1 MLTQQEDQQDQ
12 QPFEMEQQQEQEP
25 YDAPLTQVI
34 STTSGKLQGFKDE
47 GNQVEVFLGIPY
59 AQPPIGSLRFQPTVE
74 LHTPDQ
80 ERLCIEHAPA
90 APQTAMPFDTL
101 MCVQIDH
108 QSEDC
113 LYLNIWTPDTV
124 KNTKRPVIV
133 WFHPGACM
141 SGSSSQPFWD
151 GTNLA
156 RNDAIIVS
164 FNYRLGALGWMSM
177 DHLSSDLKGSGNLGL
192 LDQIAALK
200 WVQNNI
206 AEFGGD
212 PNNVTAFGSSAG
224 STCILSIILAENT
237 AGLFHRIVLQSPPMF
252 MVSPQEWA
260 EMKGDIFARSLALDK
275 SDLVQDL
282 QAVEVE
288 TFLDSQTFMTTWPN
302 FLEGLAP
309 IGPNQ
314 DKQVLPSTL
323 IEHFFH
329 EPLPKGYEHL
339 EVVIGYTRD
348 EFNFFFPFLPN
359 FQDMDDTMFVR
370 GYFTHIFG
378 RKNARRAYEIY
389 KQEILPPMSPPSEV
403 TRYMCSDVMCRIA
416 TMLTAENLATNG
428 HKVYLYEWDYESN
441 DVQNVIK
448 AAHMVDS
455 VFSWDNLMYWT
466 DNPFLGPGDDFE
478 RDRIA
483 KQISGAIINFAKTGN
498 PNHEGIPEWPLYITN
513 DVRDRHAMI
522 FDREVRVEHNIYDQG
537 LQLWKTVLKDYVQTP
552 LFPVN
557 PRAVDVKKG
566 SLTSPPPEDLSQNKK
581 RKLDH
586 TD

>member
-1 MLTQQEDQQDQ
+1 MLGQDQ
-12 QPFEMEQQQEQEP
+12 AQDEQFQQQEA
-25 YDAPLTQVI
+25 YDAPLTRVV

-47 GNQVEVFLGIPY
+47 ANQVEVFLGIPY
-59 AQPPIGSLRFQPTVE
+59 AEPPVGSLRFKPTVE
-74 LHTPDQ
+74 LNTPEQ
-80 ERLCIEHAPA
+80 ERMCIEHAPA

-124 KNTKRPVIV
+124 KGTKRPVIV
-133 WFHPGACM
+133 WVHPGACM

-177 DHLSSDLKGSGNLGL
+177 DHLSPDLKSTGNLGL
-192 LDQIAALK
+192 LDQIA
-200 WVQNNI
+200 
-206 AEFGGD
+206 
-212 PNNVTAFGSSAG
+212 
-224 STCILSIILAENT
+224 TCIMSIILAPNT
-237 AGLFHRIVLQSPPMF
+237 AGLFNRIVLQSPPMF
-252 MVSPQEWA
+252 MVSPQDWA
-260 EMKGDIFARSLALDK
+260 EMKGEIFARSLSLDK
-275 SDLVQDL
+275 SNLVEDLESVQ
-282 QAVEVE
+282 VE

-309 IGPNQ
+309 IGPNE
-314 DKQVLPSTL
+314 DKRVLPSTL

-329 EPLPKGYEHL
+329 ELLPKGYENM
-339 EVVIGYTRD
+339 EVMIGYTRD

-359 FQDMDDTMFVR
+359 FQEMDDTMFVR

-378 RKNARRAYEIY
+378 RKNARRAYELY

-416 TMLTAENLATNG
+416 TMLTAENLASNG

-483 KQISGAIINFAKTGN
+483 KQISGAIINFAKTGS
-498 PNHEGIPEWPLYITN
+498 PNHDGIPEWPLYITN
-513 DVRDRHAMI
+513 DVRDRHSMI
-522 FDREVRVEHNIYDQG
+522 FDREVRVERNLYDEG
-537 LQLWKTVLKDYVQTP
+537 LQLWKTVLKDYVKTP
-552 LFPVN
+552 MFPAK
-557 PRAVDVKKG
+557 PRKAAVDDFSKG
-566 SLTSPPPEDLSQNKK
+566 NLTSPPLEDLSQNKK
-581 RKLDH
+581 RKLDQE
-586 TD
+586 D